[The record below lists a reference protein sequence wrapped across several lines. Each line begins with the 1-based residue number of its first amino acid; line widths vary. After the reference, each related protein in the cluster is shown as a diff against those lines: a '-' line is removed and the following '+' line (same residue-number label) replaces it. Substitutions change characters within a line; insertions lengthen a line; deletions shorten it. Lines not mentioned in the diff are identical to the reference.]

1 MARKTKKS
9 TFWTFADHFEGDK
22 VVWIIVLLLF
32 LASIVCMFSSSSRL
46 LKDEMSRIDV
56 VTEQFKTVLGGL
68 VLVILLYNIKRICIF
83 RVASSFG
90 LLLSFILLL
99 LLDLRISTP
108 VVKAIDT
115 NGAYRVLQFNGMQI
129 HVFEIVKVAMV
140 MYLAWAIDAIK
151 RNCRLMPGRSLSEK
165 WKKILYL
172 YIPFLVIFVMII
184 PGSNSSALFIGG
196 IMYIVILLGGGNLK
210 DMLILGAC
218 GITAVMICFG
228 IYRISDGKMM
238 SRIGTGI
245 ARVFES
251 EDWEKKFLESPKNS
265 KDYNLALDEIRQPY
279 SAKIAIKE
287 GGLIGKG
294 PGESTQKY
302 KVPDYSEDY
311 IYSFI
316 IEEYGLA
323 GGIFVL
329 VLYLSLL
336 ARGSIIVR
344 NCGNDEFAKISV
356 AGLCLLITGQAFL
369 HMFVNADIGPMTG
382 QTLPLISHGTSAFL
396 CFCIAFGIILS
407 FSRIA
412 SRNIERETRN
422 ADPLMETHDSVRD
435 GLAELDAFESGQS
448 TNKEEDLI

>member
-1 MARKTKKS
+1 MIKKGKKS

-22 VVWIIVLLLF
+22 VVWIIVLMLF
-32 LASIVCMFSSSSRL
+32 LMSIVCMFSSSSRL
-46 LKDEMSRIDV
+46 LKDSMSRIDV
-56 VTEQFKTVLGGL
+56 VTEQFWTVLGGL
-68 VLVILLYNIKRICIF
+68 AVVTILYNIKKVAIF

-99 LLDLRISTP
+99 LLDLRINAGP
-108 VVKAIDT
+108 IKAIEA
-115 NGAYRVLQFNGMQI
+115 NGAYRVLSVKGIQV

-151 RNCRLMPGRSLSEK
+151 RGCTLMPGRSLSEK
-165 WKKILYL
+165 WKKVLYL
-172 YIPFLVIFVMII
+172 YAPFLLIFVMIL

-196 IMYIVILLGGGNLK
+196 IMYIVILLGGGNMK
-210 DMLILGAC
+210 DMLLLAAC
-218 GITAVMICFG
+218 GLAAGLLCLAT
-228 IYRISDGKMM
+228 YKISDGKAM

-245 ARVFES
+245 ARVFED

-265 KDYNLALDEIRQPY
+265 KDYNEALDEIRQPY
-279 SAKIAIKE
+279 SARIAIKE
-287 GGLIGKG
+287 GGLLGKG

-316 IEEYGLA
+316 IEEYGLF
-323 GGIFVL
+323 GGVFIL

-344 NCGNDEFAKISV
+344 NCGSDMFAKIAV

-407 FSRIA
+407 LSRIA
-412 SRNIERETRN
+412 ARNIDKETRN
-422 ADPLMETHDSVRD
+422 ADPLMQTHDSIRD
-435 GLAELDAFESGQS
+435 TLSELDAFESGQ
-448 TNKEEDLI
+448 TIGKEEDLI

>member
-1 MARKTKKS
+1 M
-9 TFWTFADHFEGDK
+9 
-22 VVWIIVLLLF
+22 VWIIVLLLF

-68 VLVILLYNIKRICIF
+68 VLVILLYNIKRISIF

-90 LLLSFILLL
+90 LLLSFVLLL

-228 IYRISDGKMM
+228 IYKVSDGKMM

-311 IYSFI
+311 IYSII

-323 GGIFVL
+323 RGIIVL
-329 VLYLSLL
+329 LLYLSLL

>member
-68 VLVILLYNIKRICIF
+68 VLVILLYNIKRISIF

-90 LLLSFILLL
+90 LLLSFVLLL

-108 VVKAIDT
+108 IVKSIET
-115 NGAYRVLQFNGMQI
+115 NGAYRVLQLNGMQI

-151 RNCRLMPGRSLSEK
+151 RNCHLMPGRSLSEK

-218 GITAVMICFG
+218 GITAIMICFG
-228 IYRISDGKMM
+228 IYKISDGKMM

-412 SRNIERETRN
+412 SRNIKRETRN
-422 ADPLMETHDSVRD
+422 EDPLMETHDSVRD

>member
-1 MARKTKKS
+1 M
-9 TFWTFADHFEGDK
+9 
-22 VVWIIVLLLF
+22 VWIIVLLLF

-68 VLVILLYNIKRICIF
+68 VLVILLYNIKRISIF

-90 LLLSFILLL
+90 LLLSFVLLL

-228 IYRISDGKMM
+228 IYKVSDGKMM

-422 ADPLMETHDSVRD
+422 ADPLMETHDNVRD

>member
-1 MARKTKKS
+1 M
-9 TFWTFADHFEGDK
+9 
-22 VVWIIVLLLF
+22 VWIIVLLLF

-68 VLVILLYNIKRICIF
+68 VLVILLYNIKRIRIF

-90 LLLSFILLL
+90 LLLSFVLLL

-108 VVKAIDT
+108 VVKAIET

-228 IYRISDGKMM
+228 IYKVSDGKMM

-279 SAKIAIKE
+279 SARIAIKE

-316 IEEYGLA
+316 IEEYGLV
-323 GGIFVL
+323 GGIIVL

>member
-1 MARKTKKS
+1 M
-9 TFWTFADHFEGDK
+9 
-22 VVWIIVLLLF
+22 VWIIVLLLF

-56 VTEQFKTVLGGL
+56 VTEQF
-68 VLVILLYNIKRICIF
+68 NIKRISIF

-90 LLLSFILLL
+90 LLLSFVLLL

-108 VVKAIDT
+108 IVKSIET
-115 NGAYRVLQFNGMQI
+115 NGAYRVLQLNGMQI

-151 RNCRLMPGRSLSEK
+151 RNCHLMPGRSLSEK

-218 GITAVMICFG
+218 GITAIMICFG
-228 IYRISDGKMM
+228 IYKISDGKMM

>member
-68 VLVILLYNIKRICIF
+68 VLVIALYNIKRICIF

-108 VVKAIDT
+108 VVKAIET

-151 RNCRLMPGRSLSEK
+151 RNCHLMPGRSLSEK

-210 DMLILGAC
+210 DMTILGAC
-218 GITAVMICFG
+218 GLTAVMICFG

-279 SAKIAIKE
+279 SARIAIKE

>member
-1 MARKTKKS
+1 M
-9 TFWTFADHFEGDK
+9 
-22 VVWIIVLLLF
+22 VWIIVLLLF

-68 VLVILLYNIKRICIF
+68 VLVILLYNIKRIRIF

-90 LLLSFILLL
+90 LLLSFVLLL
-99 LLDLRISTP
+99 LLDLRISTS
-108 VVKAIDT
+108 VVKAIET

-228 IYRISDGKMM
+228 IYKVSDGKMM

-279 SAKIAIKE
+279 SARIAIKE

-323 GGIFVL
+323 GGVFVL